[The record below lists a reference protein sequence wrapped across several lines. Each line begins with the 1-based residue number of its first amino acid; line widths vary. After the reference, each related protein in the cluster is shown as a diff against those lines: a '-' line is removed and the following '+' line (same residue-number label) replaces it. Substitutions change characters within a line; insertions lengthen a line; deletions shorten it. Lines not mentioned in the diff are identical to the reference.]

1 MPPFARDMIDSRPP
15 TMFAVTG
22 HIPLTAKQTRW
33 LIRMRD
39 SGASTY
45 VRDSASD
52 LMRQYSV
59 IQEERQ
65 SQIILSTRR
74 YSGLTGEMLYRIA
87 CDKTNAPVSRF
98 TRSGEE
104 KAIQDRRD
112 SQMARQQRRRP

>member
-1 MPPFARDMIDSRPP
+1 M
-15 TMFAVTG
+15 
-22 HIPLTAKQTRW
+22 K
-33 LIRMRD
+33 D

-74 YSGLTGEMLYRIA
+74 YRGLTGEMLYRMA
-87 CDKTNAPVSRF
+87 CNRTSAPISRF

-104 KAIQDRRD
+104 MDEILFFL
-112 SQMARQQRRRP
+112 